1 MASRCSKGKVSAVA
15 TREGG
20 VDRNVVMTADYEA
33 SIAVA
38 TREGGVDRNGIFG
51 APQTF
56 AERHR
61 PQGVAQIKTTYPKSA
76 ESFR

>member
-1 MASRCSKGKVSAVA
+1 MPVA

-20 VDRNVVMTADYEA
+20 VDRNLKGKFEILADFL
-33 SIAVA
+33 VA
-38 TREGGVDRNGIFG
+38 TREGGVDRNGIFS
-51 APQTF
+51 ALQTF